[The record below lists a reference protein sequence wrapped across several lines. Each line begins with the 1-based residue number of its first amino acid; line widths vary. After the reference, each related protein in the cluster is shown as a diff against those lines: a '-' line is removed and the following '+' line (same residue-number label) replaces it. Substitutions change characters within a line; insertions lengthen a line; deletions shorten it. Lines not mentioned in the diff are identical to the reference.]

1 MAVGAPPLA
10 NKRGAQG
17 EGGGRTGLDI
27 HMFHSGSNGA
37 RSLTKNA
44 TLNCTRNVNI
54 VVLFVHLICIRSAG
68 PKQFVRKFPSQ
79 SKKRWWFWAR
89 TLFLSATLPAIRLPR
104 CCGVV
109 WTLLFQLVGHEP
121 LKIDPD

>member
-1 MAVGAPPLA
+1 MIGRTLL
-10 NKRGAQG
+10 
-17 EGGGRTGLDI
+17 GGWGHTGLDI
-27 HMFHSGSNGA
+27 HMFHSAGNGA
-37 RSLTKNA
+37 RSLAKNA
-44 TLNCTRNVNI
+44 TLNCTLDVNI
-54 VVLFVHLICIRSAG
+54 VVLLYISFAYVGG

-79 SKKRWWFWAR
+79 SKKRWSFWAR
-89 TLFLSATLPAIRLPR
+89 TLFLSATLPAIRLPP